1 MYNFFVVGVKCD
13 LFGIKQKIM
22 NWWMRFREMN
32 IYCMISERR
41 ILNVKAKWKKI
52 NWELN
57 AERRCSGVYCF
68 CSFSNSFH
76 IRFYGYSLLSFF
88 IHAFDIDTFL
98 SWKEQLSHLKFLSSA
113 LNQHHKQ
120 SWPFFNEYTWRCSN
134 SSLHTHFLDNR

>member
-1 MYNFFVVGVKCD
+1 MYIYKCMYKFFVVGVKCD

-57 AERRCSGVYCF
+57 ADRRCSAVYCY
-68 CSFSNSFH
+68 CSFFQFISYPILWLFP
-76 IRFYGYSLLSFF
+76 SLL
-88 IHAFDIDTFL
+88 
-98 SWKEQLSHLKFLSSA
+98 
-113 LNQHHKQ
+113 
-120 SWPFFNEYTWRCSN
+120 
-134 SSLHTHFLDNR
+134 LHTRFWHWHFTELKRAIIALKSSVVCSESPSPATLIIL